1 MKKLKIFLC
10 HLLVFILGSAGIAIY
25 TLYYLTSPAS
35 KAGLGGIFAM
45 PAIILIYIIVF
56 GILCL
61 ISLLA
66 WLLIAYLRGRK
77 SKKA

>member
-1 MKKLKIFLC
+1 MKKLKIVLY
-10 HLLVFILGSAGIAIY
+10 HLAVFILGSVGIAVY

-35 KAGLGGIFAM
+35 KAGLGGILAM
-45 PAIILIYIIVF
+45 PAIILIYVIVF

-66 WLLIAYLRGRK
+66 WLLVAYLRGRK
-77 SKKA
+77 FKKA